1 LLRGIPVVL
10 VWGEQVVEAKQFINT
25 KAFQLSNYADAM
37 VTGLIPA
44 TEVNLYCWDTIE
56 EWSQIRTSDLKMT
69 PMESAFWYLLHQI
82 TFWNPTE
89 IRDCPE
95 LQFEVNS
102 CIDYLRGDGTY
113 PEFISAVR
121 P

>member
-1 LLRGIPVVL
+1 M
-10 VWGEQVVEAKQFINT
+10 VEAKQFINT

-37 VTGLIPA
+37 VTGAIPA
-44 TEVNLYCWDTIE
+44 TEVDLYCWDTIE
-56 EWSQIRTSDLKMT
+56 EWSQIPTHGLSMT
-69 PMESAFWYLLHQI
+69 PMENAFWYLLHQI

-95 LQFEVNS
+95 LQFEVKS
-102 CIDYLRGDGTY
+102 CIKFLRGHGIY
-113 PEFISAVR
+113 PDFISGIR